1 MLNGN
6 DVQQLFIVRLKK
18 MYCYIKSYFPP
29 YNYSKNKLEV
39 KLDSPNYA
47 TKSDLKNATGVDT
60 SQFAKKDR
68 FANLK
73 LVVDILHTDK
83 LSELD
88 AKN

>member
-1 MLNGN
+1 
-6 DVQQLFIVRLKK
+6 

-60 SQFAKKDR
+60 SQFAKKDQ

-73 LVVDILHTDK
+73 LEFDKLHTDK
-83 LSELD
+83 LPELD